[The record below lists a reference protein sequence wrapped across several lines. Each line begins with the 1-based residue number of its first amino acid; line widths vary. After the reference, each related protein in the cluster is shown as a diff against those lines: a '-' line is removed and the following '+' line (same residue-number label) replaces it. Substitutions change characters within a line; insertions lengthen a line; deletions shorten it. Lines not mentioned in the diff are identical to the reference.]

1 MFWATILA
9 TSISLSPA
17 VADLTHNP
25 ADVAQR
31 EFIALS
37 HGTIV
42 RSDLSARMSA
52 ALTDSEVSATGAQ
65 LAPLGDFKRMGLN
78 STRHVEGDTEYAFIM
93 VCTGGNVRMA
103 LLFAPDGQVD
113 KITFEPWAVGGSP
126 AYIGPPGYGDPS
138 QTNMGQNSS
147 TPPNNPAPPN

>member
-9 TSISLSPA
+9 TSISLSPV
-17 VADLTHNP
+17 VADLTYDP

-42 RSDLSARMSA
+42 RSDLTARMSA

-78 STRHVEGDTEYAFIM
+78 STRHIGGDTEYAYIM
-93 VCTGGNVRMA
+93 VCAGGNVRMS
-103 LLFAPDGQVD
+103 LVFSPDGRVD
-113 KITFEPWAVGGSP
+113 SIGFEPWAVGGSP
-126 AYIGPPGYGDPS
+126 AYIGPAGYGDAT
-138 QTNMGQNSS
+138 QNMGQNSS
-147 TPPNNPAPPN
+147 TPPNNPASPN